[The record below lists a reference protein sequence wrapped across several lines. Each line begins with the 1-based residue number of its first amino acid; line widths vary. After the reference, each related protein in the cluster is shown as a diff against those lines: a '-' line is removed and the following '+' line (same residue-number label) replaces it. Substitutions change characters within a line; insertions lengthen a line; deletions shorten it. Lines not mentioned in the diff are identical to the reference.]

1 MIKELSIRLL
11 PRQAASESS
20 IKDFVC
26 REYALNPREV
36 EAVSVLKRSID
47 ARKRQVMVNLTIRI
61 YINEK
66 PTEGLF
72 RPIQY
77 PDVADRPEAIVVGAG
92 PAGLFAALRLIEL
105 GMRPVV
111 LERGQDV
118 HQRRK
123 DIARI
128 SREHIVNDES
138 NYCFGEGGA
147 GAFSDGKTLYPQ
159 QEERLGR
166 TYPGYFVPA

>member
-26 REYALNPREV
+26 REYALNPHEV

-66 PTEGLF
+66 PAEGLF

-77 PDVADRPEAIVVGAG
+77 PDVADRPEAIVVGAVRQDFLLRYG
-92 PAGLFAALRLIEL
+92 SSSWVCAQSYWNGDRTSTSAVKILPASVANTSSTTSRTTVLARAEPVPFPTGNSIPAA
-105 GMRPVV
+105 
-111 LERGQDV
+111 
-118 HQRRK
+118 RRE
-123 DIARI
+123 AR
-128 SREHIVNDES
+128 
-138 NYCFGEGGA
+138 
-147 GAFSDGKTLYPQ
+147 
-159 QEERLGR
+159 
-166 TYPGYFVPA
+166 